1 MLKLRDIKVKPKL
14 IGLFLLIGLV
24 PLILVGWW
32 SARVASEAMR
42 EDAYGQLR
50 SLRDVKKNQ
59 LERFF
64 VERRGDMRVL
74 VETVGKLRD
83 EAFNKLDSV
92 QELKKRQLQAFI
104 GKMSD
109 DISVLSKS
117 EDVKGAYRELKAYH
131 DEMMF
136 GTRSDFDVTTD
147 RYRAIWNRYR
157 DALGEYVGD
166 FGYYDIFIICK
177 AHGHVMFT
185 HAEESD
191 LGTNLVHGPFK
202 REGLARLWKE
212 VIEQEEIV
220 LEDFSSYTPSGGQ
233 EAMFIGAP
241 VREEGGDLAAVV
253 ALQVPTARINEI
265 VQQRQGLG
273 RTGETY
279 LIDEADGRIE
289 FRSDLTTMGDG
300 AYVIGYDVTE
310 IATDYV
316 KSVLAGNQ
324 IRDVFVDSAGNPV
337 MVAGNP
343 VAIDDDITWAMVTK
357 QNLEEALT
365 SVREGRGGGIDR
377 RDGGDYFQSYIDAY
391 GYYDL
396 FLINE
401 NGYVYYTVGREA
413 DYHTNLVDG
422 KYADSNLGELVRRVL
437 SEKSFS
443 IADFRPYDPSG
454 GKPAAFMAQPVMDG
468 NEPETVIALQLS
480 LEAINAV
487 MQERTGMGE
496 TGETY
501 LVGPDNRMRSDAYLD
516 PEGHSVDASFAGT
529 VRENGVD
536 TPMANAALAGDT
548 GAEIGIDYNDK
559 TVLSAYTPVTV
570 IDDLQW
576 ALLAEINESEVEK
589 PVRSL
594 LLSIL
599 AIGAVLILLVVLV
612 ALFVGNMLSNP
623 LVKGVRFAETVAD
636 GDLTA
641 DLEIRQKDEIGMLSE
656 ALGHMVGR
664 LAQIVSDVQTA
675 ADNAASGSEEMS
687 SSAEEMSQGASEQ
700 AANLEQV
707 SSSMEQMGANIQF
720 NADNA
725 AQTEKIALKAAG
737 DAEEGG
743 QQVKETVGAMRN
755 IAEKISIIQEIAR
768 QTDLLALNAAIE
780 AARAGEAGKGFA
792 VVAAEVRKLA
802 ERSGEAAKEINALSI
817 SSVEV
822 AETAGRMLEKIVPDI
837 RKTAD
842 LVQEISAASKEQTA
856 GVDQINKALQ
866 QLDDVVQQ
874 NASAAEE
881 VASTA
886 EELSS
891 QAQQLQ
897 ETMGYFNV
905 DGNHLAG
912 DRRIKASSTSKR
924 KPVADRRPRL
934 ESEPD
939 DRSGEGEKRE
949 GRSMNRE
956 EEGLDQGF
964 ERY

>member
-1 MLKLRDIKVKPKL
+1 MVKLRDIKMKPKL
-14 IGLFLLIGLV
+14 IGLFLLIGLI
-24 PLILVGWW
+24 PLIMVGWW
-32 SARVASEAMR
+32 SARVASQAMR

-59 LERFF
+59 TERFF
-64 VERRGDMRVL
+64 DERRGDMSVL

-83 EAFNKLDSV
+83 EAFNKLDSI

-131 DEMMF
+131 DDMMF
-136 GTRSDFDVTTD
+136 GARADFDVTTD
-147 RYRAIWNRYR
+147 RYRIIWNRYQ
-157 DALGEYVGD
+157 DALGEYVAD

-185 HAEESD
+185 YAEESD

-202 REGLARLWKE
+202 REGLARLWKG
-212 VIEQEEIV
+212 VIEQEEII
-220 LEDFSSYTPSGGQ
+220 LEDFSPYTPSGGK

-241 VREEGGDLAAVV
+241 VREDDGDLAAVV

-279 LIDEADGRIE
+279 LVDEADGGIE
-289 FRSDLTTMGDG
+289 FRSDLTTMGEG
-300 AYVIGYDVTE
+300 AYVIGYDLTD

-316 KSVLAGNQ
+316 KSVLAGHQ

-337 MVAGNP
+337 MVAGDP
-343 VAIDDDITWAMVTK
+343 VAIDDEITWAMVTK

-365 SVREGRGGGIDR
+365 SVRDGMTRGLVR
-377 RDGGDYFQSYIDAY
+377 RDDGDYFHAYTEAY

-401 NGYVYYTVGREA
+401 KGYVYYSVGREA

-422 KYADSNLGELVRRVL
+422 EYADSNLGELVRRVL
-437 SEKSFS
+437 SEKAFD
-443 IADFRPYDPSG
+443 IADFRPYEPSG

-468 NEPETVIALQLS
+468 RECETVIALQLS
-480 LEAINAV
+480 LKAINAV
-487 MQERTGMGE
+487 MQERTGMGD

-501 LVGPDNRMRSDAYLD
+501 LVGPDNRMRSDSYLD
-516 PEGHSVDASFAGT
+516 PEGHSVAASFAGT

-536 TPMANAALAGDT
+536 TAAANAALAGDT
-548 GAEIGIDYNDK
+548 DTQIVVDYNGNR
-559 TVLSAYTPVTV
+559 VLSAYTPVRVTE
-570 IDDLQW
+570 DLQW
-576 ALLAEINESEVEK
+576 ALLAEINVSEVEK
-589 PVRSL
+589 PVRAL
-594 LLSIL
+594 ILSIL
-599 AIGAVLILLVVLV
+599 GIGLVLILLVVLA
-612 ALFVGNMLSNP
+612 ALFVGNMLSKP
-623 LVKGVRFAETVAD
+623 LVKGVRFAETVAE

-641 DLEIRQKDEIGMLSE
+641 DLDIRQKDEIGMLSD
-656 ALGHMVGR
+656 ALRHMIDR
-664 LAQIVSDVQTA
+664 LRQIVSEVQSA

-700 AANLEQV
+700 AASLEQV
-707 SSSMEQMGANIQF
+707 SSSMEQMGANIQL

-725 AQTEKIALKAAG
+725 GQTEKIALQTAG
-737 DAEEGG
+737 DAEAGG
-743 QQVKETVGAMRN
+743 RQVGETVDAMRN
-755 IAEKISIIQEIAR
+755 IAEKITIIQEIAR

-856 GVDQINKALQ
+856 GADQINKALQ
-866 QLDDVVQQ
+866 QLDEVVQQ

-891 QAQQLQ
+891 QAQLLQ

-905 DGNHLAG
+905 NGNGQAGNPTRRSPSIGKPKQVAG
-912 DRRIKASSTSKR
+912 DRPHLRPASPDTPAEEAKR
-924 KPVADRRPRL
+924 DDRQLRMEEDRL
-934 ESEPD
+934 EE
-939 DRSGEGEKRE
+939 
-949 GRSMNRE
+949 
-956 EEGLDQGF
+956 GF